1 MQTIDTRKTINPKSP
16 RFFDQFKLFIRH
28 KGLSYSTEK
37 TILLMGSTIHS
48 LQWIPINGRN

>member
-16 RFFDQFKLFIRH
+16 RFFDQLKLFIRH

-37 TILLMGSTIHS
+37 TILLMGSTIYPFQS
-48 LQWIPINGRN
+48 IPIDDGN